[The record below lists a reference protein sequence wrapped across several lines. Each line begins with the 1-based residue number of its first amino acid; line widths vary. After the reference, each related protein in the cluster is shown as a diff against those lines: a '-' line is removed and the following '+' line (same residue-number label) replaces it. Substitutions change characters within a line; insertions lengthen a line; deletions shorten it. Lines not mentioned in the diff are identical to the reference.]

1 MRTTKNEINK
11 MKEIEG
17 DTIKKLYIL
26 KLFVTG
32 MSLSSTKAIENIK
45 EICEEHLKENYD
57 LEIIDIHKYP
67 NSMYDNDIV
76 ASPTLVKSAPA
87 PVKKLIGD
95 LSDRAKVLKLLSIEV
110 NK

>member
-1 MRTTKNEINK
+1 
-11 MKEIEG
+11 MKKTEVEVL
-17 DTIKKLYIL
+17 KKTYIL

-32 MSLSSTKAIENIK
+32 MSLSSTRAIENIK
-45 EICEEHLKENYD
+45 DICEEHLRDIYE

-95 LSDRAKVLKLLSIEV
+95 LSDRNKVLKLLSIGS
-110 NK
+110 